1 MKDDIKK
8 VNELLDKVDA
18 GIKYELETNSGV
30 YKIFKT
36 NKDRKLVLHTRSCA
50 ECEKYINQLLDF
62 VETAYFMITPKYFS

>member
-30 YKIFKT
+30 YKIF
-36 NKDRKLVLHTRSCA
+36 
-50 ECEKYINQLLDF
+50 
-62 VETAYFMITPKYFS
+62 